1 MLWVKTPFLIS
12 SLNLPDTASGHSL
25 SLTTGHHREEISLYP
40 RASPHREVV
49 DCSEVSS
56 QSPLLQTEQA
66 KLHNTNEWILPERN
80 NHLPHMQCN
89 DQSAPYTTENA
100 SPKKVEL
107 TKPESGLSCP
117 EFCLFEKPAP
127 DVSKQFEA
135 FTFAVMPKRQ
145 EQKTENFTSVKDKTV
160 RGSTGFDAL
169 GKLWTTGQG
178 DETQTSHSDSAPS
191 LTTIKG
197 SPHSEIQATKAS
209 VSQGPPFASAAET
222 VEITAVKKTS
232 SPTTSPP
239 ASQSNG
245 HSDGDSGRDKT
256 GSSSRSKGT
265 TLQSTAREIPLQ
277 NGVTASL
284 DTATGNRS
292 VKQSSRSTGI
302 TRSQQDA
309 NSKASGFETT
319 RGKFYVIDCFPS
331 YIFRNWCAYVHTRL
345 IPTVVVDN
353 LETFSSG
360 RAKPCTWETGSCAQR
375 SQTTTHQAYRIKHKI
390 VTSLEW
396 KCCPGYSGQNCQP
409 KGRLKDKVDSIFL
422 KESLATTASMNGF
435 RATERPV
442 TERIKDIDELVFITG
457 NTFQK
462 MNEKISSQ
470 EMKLTFL
477 QKKVDS
483 IAATMTDVSKMLS
496 SLEGKINED
505 KGRDFQSF
513 LKGLKSRS
521 INDLI
526 KDIVG
531 EHFQVFQGEM
541 QESMAQ
547 IFKTMSSM
555 SGDLENTKE
564 LVKHLNETQNKFAQE
579 KDSGPTELD
588 ILELK
593 SHMVQMREEMALTC
607 DKPVKALQE
616 KQKSLEANL
625 EHQQSR
631 SVIYYQ
637 SLNRTLT
644 EMRDAHEQLL
654 VAEQSSRQNLPS
666 ADKVMEYNVTEYMI
680 TLHEKVKRQGMMVL
694 EIFDDLRVQDS
705 KISNLS
711 VTLEIQRDSVLGVC
725 DDMLSESRTD
735 FQAQLAAVQ
744 ESVVALNKS
753 LSDVFLPLGNKVDRM
768 NEQINDLC
776 YDMEIL
782 QPLIEQGV
790 PFSLTSEYE
799 QQIQAEEFKEKL
811 ENLTVVINGMS
822 SAMKELSKIQEG
834 LKNESQAYQELFES
848 RVNGCSMEIEDGLNK
863 TMIIVNSAIDSI
875 RDNYVLKDM
884 LHALR
889 NETEGCCGRAEELDS
904 ILAFIPQ
911 FQQLNE
917 SLQSLLYK
925 KRYEITS
932 QVVPSLSDLLHK
944 ESDKSIFH
952 NFSRV
957 FYILNDMSLKVEK
970 QQQGISRLEEKLF
983 DSVEGSKDHE
993 VRLLNAESKISKILA
1008 SNCISLKSKAAS
1020 TEKEQVV
1027 SLQLQAL
1034 SSRIKAL
1041 EAKSIRFSNVIP
1053 LVNKT
1058 AHEAWGLCQDANSS
1072 IQRVNT
1078 SIPVLI
1084 KLAQPDIPLLQRGLK
1099 ELIESVLEVKAGII
1113 LTNLTQH
1120 VDISM
1125 VNAMNNVTKLQKQ
1138 MKPTIKKPFPA
1149 KKVSGNATVSLASRS
1164 QRNTDN
1170 AIDPGN
1176 AFYSTKY
1183 QDFSKGSYR
1192 YAPMVAFFASHTYGM
1207 TTPGPIRF
1215 NNLDVNYGASF
1226 APATGKFHV
1235 PYLGVYVF
1243 EYTIESFSPRAS
1255 GYLVIDG
1262 IDKLTFQAEN
1272 INNNKYAD
1280 RVITG
1285 NALLELNYGQ
1295 EVWLRLA
1302 TGSIPAKYPPVTTFS
1317 GYLLYRT

>member
-1 MLWVKTPFLIS
+1 
-12 SLNLPDTASGHSL
+12 
-25 SLTTGHHREEISLYP
+25 
-40 RASPHREVV
+40 
-49 DCSEVSS
+49 
-56 QSPLLQTEQA
+56 
-66 KLHNTNEWILPERN
+66 
-80 NHLPHMQCN
+80 
-89 DQSAPYTTENA
+89 
-100 SPKKVEL
+100 
-107 TKPESGLSCP
+107 
-117 EFCLFEKPAP
+117 
-127 DVSKQFEA
+127 
-135 FTFAVMPKRQ
+135 
-145 EQKTENFTSVKDKTV
+145 
-160 RGSTGFDAL
+160 AL
-169 GKLWTTGQG
+169 
-178 DETQTSHSDSAPS
+178 
-191 LTTIKG
+191 
-197 SPHSEIQATKAS
+197 
-209 VSQGPPFASAAET
+209 
-222 VEITAVKKTS
+222 
-232 SPTTSPP
+232 
-239 ASQSNG
+239 
-245 HSDGDSGRDKT
+245 
-256 GSSSRSKGT
+256 
-265 TLQSTAREIPLQ
+265 
-277 NGVTASL
+277 
-284 DTATGNRS
+284 
-292 VKQSSRSTGI
+292 
-302 TRSQQDA
+302 
-309 NSKASGFETT
+309 
-319 RGKFYVIDCFPS
+319 
-331 YIFRNWCAYVHTRL
+331 
-345 IPTVVVDN
+345 
-353 LETFSSG
+353 
-360 RAKPCTWETGSCAQR
+360 
-375 SQTTTHQAYRIKHKI
+375 
-390 VTSLEW
+390 
-396 KCCPGYSGQNCQP
+396 
-409 KGRLKDKVDSIFL
+409 
-422 KESLATTASMNGF
+422 
-435 RATERPV
+435 
-442 TERIKDIDELVFITG
+442 
-457 NTFQK
+457 FQK

-483 IAATMTDVSKMLS
+483 IAAAMNDVSKMLS

-505 KGRDFQSF
+505 KGRDFQSI

-526 KDIVG
+526 KDMVG
-531 EHFQVFQGEM
+531 GHFQVFQGEM
-541 QESMAQ
+541 QETIAQ

-654 VAEQSSRQNLPS
+654 SAEQFSRQNLPS
-666 ADKVMEYNVTEYMI
+666 ADKLMEYNVTEYMT

-694 EIFDDLRVQDS
+694 EIYDDLRVQDS

-711 VTLEIQRDSVLGVC
+711 VALEIQRDSVLGVC
-725 DDMLSESRTD
+725 DDMMSESRTD

-744 ESVVALNKS
+744 ESVIVLNKS
-753 LSDVFLPLGNKVDRM
+753 LSDVFLPLGNKMERM

-799 QQIQAEEFKEKL
+799 QQLQAKEFKEKL
-811 ENLTVVINGMS
+811 ENLTVIINRMS
-822 SAMKELSKIQEG
+822 SAMKELSKTQEG
-834 LKNESQAYQELFES
+834 LKNESQAYQEVFES
-848 RVNGCSMEIEDGLNK
+848 RVNECSMEIEDGLNK
-863 TMIIVNSAIDSI
+863 TMIVVNNAIDSI
-875 RDNYVLKDM
+875 QDNYVLKDM

-889 NETEGCCGRAEELDS
+889 NETEVCCGRAEKLDS
-904 ILAFIPQ
+904 LLAFIPQ

-917 SLQSLLYK
+917 SLQPLLYN

-932 QVVPSLSDLLHK
+932 QVASSLSDLPYK
-944 ESDKSIFH
+944 ESDKSVLR

-957 FYILNDMSLKVEK
+957 FYVLNNTSLKVEK
-970 QQQGISRLEEKLF
+970 QQQDISRLEEKLL

-993 VRLLNAESKISKILA
+993 VRLLNVESKISKFLA
-1008 SNCISLKSKAAS
+1008 NNCASLKQTKAAT

-1058 AHEAWGLCQDANSS
+1058 AHEAWGLCQDANNS
-1072 IQRVNT
+1072 IQKVNT

-1084 KLAQPDIPLLQRGLK
+1084 KLAQPDMPLLQTGLK
-1099 ELIESVLEVKAGII
+1099 ELIESVLEVKAGAI

-1125 VNAMNNVTKLQKQ
+1125 INAMNNITKLQKQ
-1138 MKPTIKKPFPA
+1138 LKPVLKKPPPA
-1149 KKVSGNATVSLASRS
+1149 KKVGGNATMSLASRS

-1170 AIDPGN
+1170 AIDPGQFSACASSPCQN
-1176 AFYSTKY
+1176 GGTCVNDRLGFVCACRHPFGGVNCSVKLVN
-1183 QDFSKGSYR
+1183 DNSLNFSKGSYR

-1255 GYLVIDG
+1255 GYLVVDG

-1272 INNNKYAD
+1272 ISNNKYTD

-1302 TGSIPAKYPPVTTFS
+1302 TGSIAAKYPPVTTFS

>member
-1 MLWVKTPFLIS
+1 MKEIIFL
-12 SLNLPDTASGHSL
+12 
-25 SLTTGHHREEISLYP
+25 
-40 RASPHREVV
+40 
-49 DCSEVSS
+49 
-56 QSPLLQTEQA
+56 LLL
-66 KLHNTNEWILPERN
+66 LHV
-80 NHLPHMQCN
+80 Q
-89 DQSAPYTTENA
+89 
-100 SPKKVEL
+100 
-107 TKPESGLSCP
+107 
-117 EFCLFEKPAP
+117 
-127 DVSKQFEA
+127 
-135 FTFAVMPKRQ
+135 
-145 EQKTENFTSVKDKTV
+145 
-160 RGSTGFDAL
+160 RGSTGFNIP

-178 DETQTSHSDSAPS
+178 DETQTSYSDSTPS
-191 LTTIKG
+191 STTIRG
-197 SPHSEIQATKAS
+197 SPHSEIQAAKENA
-209 VSQGPPFASAAET
+209 SQGPPFASSGET
-222 VEITAVKKTS
+222 LGMTAVKKTS
-232 SPTTSPP
+232 SPTISTP

-245 HSDGDSGRDKT
+245 HSDGDYGRDKME
-256 GSSSRSKGT
+256 SSSRSKGT
-265 TLQSTAREIPLQ
+265 TLQSTAKEIPLLQ
-277 NGVTASL
+277 GVTTSL

-292 VKQSSRSTGI
+292 VKHSSRSTDI

-309 NSKASGFETT
+309 NSKASSFETT
-319 RGKFYVIDCFPS
+319 RGK
-331 YIFRNWCAYVHTRL
+331 NWCAYVHTRL
-345 IPTVVVDN
+345 VPTVVVDN

-360 RAKPCTWETGSCAQR
+360 RAKPCAWQIGSCAQR

-409 KGRLKDKVDSIFL
+409 KAQEEQSVIHSNQA
-422 KESLATTASMNGF
+422 ESSRTVSEGTPGALQDPSGPA
-435 RATERPV
+435 
-442 TERIKDIDELVFITG
+442 L
-457 NTFQK
+457 FQK

-483 IAATMTDVSKMLS
+483 IAAAMNDVSKMLS

-526 KDIVG
+526 KNIVG
-531 EHFQVFQGEM
+531 EHFQVFQGEV

-547 IFKTMSSM
+547 IFKTMSSL

-564 LVKHLNETQNKFAQE
+564 LVKHLNETQNKFARE
-579 KDSGPTELD
+579 KGSGPTKLD

-616 KQKSLEANL
+616 KQKSLEVDL

-631 SVIYYQ
+631 SVIYYE

-654 VAEQSSRQNLPS
+654 SAEQSSRQSVPS
-666 ADKVMEYNVTEYMI
+666 ADKVMEYNVTEYMF
-680 TLHEKVKRQGMMVL
+680 TLHEKVKRHSMMVL
-694 EIFDDLRVQDS
+694 EIYDDLRVQDS

-711 VTLEIQRDSVLGVC
+711 VALEIQRDSVLGVC

-744 ESVVALNKS
+744 ESVLALNKS
-753 LSDVFLPLGNKVDRM
+753 LSDAFLPLGSKMDKM

-799 QQIQAEEFKEKL
+799 QQIQAKEFKEKL
-811 ENLTVVINGMS
+811 ENITLVINRMS
-822 SAMKELSKIQEG
+822 SAMKELSITQEG

-848 RVNGCSMEIEDGLNK
+848 HVSECSMEIEDGLNK
-863 TMIIVNSAIDSI
+863 TMIVINSAIDSI
-875 RDNYVLKDM
+875 QDNYVLKEM

-889 NETEGCCGRAEELDS
+889 NETEACCGRAEELDS
-904 ILAFIPQ
+904 LLAFILQ

-917 SLQSLLYK
+917 SLQSLLYNK
-925 KRYEITS
+925 KYEITS
-932 QVVPSLSDLLHK
+932 QVAPSLSDLPYK
-944 ESDKSIFH
+944 ESDKSILH

-957 FYILNDMSLKVEK
+957 FYILNDTSSKVEK
-970 QQQGISRLEEKLF
+970 QQQDISRLEEKLF

-993 VRLLNAESKISKILA
+993 VRLLNVESKISKFLA
-1008 SNCISLKSKAAS
+1008 NNCVSLKKTKAAS

-1041 EAKSIRFSNVIP
+1041 EAKSIRFSNIIP

-1058 AHEAWGLCQDANSS
+1058 AREAWGLCQDANSS
-1072 IQRVNT
+1072 IQKVNA

-1099 ELIESVLEVKAGII
+1099 ELIESVLEVKAGAI

-1125 VNAMNNVTKLQKQ
+1125 VNAMNNITTLQKQ
-1138 MKPTIKKPFPA
+1138 LKPIIKKPSPA
-1149 KKVSGNATVSLASRS
+1149 KKVAVNGTMSLAGRS

-1170 AIDPGN
+1170 AIDPGQFSACASSPCQN
-1176 AFYSTKY
+1176 GGTCVNDRQSFICACRHPFGGVNCSVKLVN
-1183 QDFSKGSYR
+1183 DNSLNFSKGSYR

-1272 INNNKYAD
+1272 ISSNKYTD

>member
-1 MLWVKTPFLIS
+1 MKEIIFL
-12 SLNLPDTASGHSL
+12 
-25 SLTTGHHREEISLYP
+25 
-40 RASPHREVV
+40 
-49 DCSEVSS
+49 
-56 QSPLLQTEQA
+56 LLL
-66 KLHNTNEWILPERN
+66 LHL
-80 NHLPHMQCN
+80 H
-89 DQSAPYTTENA
+89 
-100 SPKKVEL
+100 
-107 TKPESGLSCP
+107 
-117 EFCLFEKPAP
+117 
-127 DVSKQFEA
+127 
-135 FTFAVMPKRQ
+135 
-145 EQKTENFTSVKDKTV
+145 
-160 RGSTGFDAL
+160 RGSTGFNPL

-178 DETQTSHSDSAPS
+178 DETQTSHSDSTPS
-191 LTTIKG
+191 LTTIRG
-197 SPHSEIQATKAS
+197 SLLSEIQAAKAS
-209 VSQGPPFASAAET
+209 ASQGPPLASSGETLGMTAE
-222 VEITAVKKTS
+222 KKTS
-232 SPTTSPP
+232 SPAISTP
-239 ASQSNG
+239 ASQPNG
-245 HSDGDSGRDKT
+245 HSDSDRDKMG
-256 GSSSRSKGT
+256 GSSSSRGT
-265 TLQSTAREIPLQ
+265 TLQSTTREIPLLP
-277 NGVTASL
+277 GVTTSL

-292 VKQSSRSTGI
+292 VKQSSRS

-319 RGKFYVIDCFPS
+319 RGK
-331 YIFRNWCAYVHTRL
+331 NWCAYVHTRL

-360 RAKPCTWETGSCAQR
+360 RAKPCTWQIGSCAQM

-409 KGRLKDKVDSIFL
+409 KAQEQQSVLHSNQA
-422 KESLATTASMNGF
+422 ESSRTVG
-435 RATERPV
+435 ERTPGALQ
-442 TERIKDIDELVFITG
+442 DPSGPAL
-457 NTFQK
+457 FQK

-470 EMKLTFL
+470 EMKLAFL

-483 IAATMTDVSKMLS
+483 IAAAMNDVSKMLS

-513 LKGLKSRS
+513 LKGIKSRN

-541 QESMAQ
+541 QESMTQ

-564 LVKHLNETQNKFAQE
+564 LVKHLNETQNKLAQE

-607 DKPVKALQE
+607 DKPVKELQE
-616 KQKSLEANL
+616 KQKSLEVNL

-654 VAEQSSRQNLPS
+654 SAEQSSRQNLPS

-694 EIFDDLRVQDS
+694 EIYDDLRVQDS

-711 VTLEIQRDSVLGVC
+711 VALEIQRDSVLGIC
-725 DDMLSESRTD
+725 DDMLSGSRTD

-744 ESVVALNKS
+744 EGVIVLNKS
-753 LSDVFLPLGNKVDRM
+753 LSDVFLPLGNKMDRM

-799 QQIQAEEFKEKL
+799 QQIQAKEFKEKL
-811 ENLTVVINGMS
+811 ENLTVVINRMS
-822 SAMKELSKIQEG
+822 SAMKELSKMQEG
-834 LKNESQAYQELFES
+834 LKNESLAYQELFES
-848 RVNGCSMEIEDGLNK
+848 RVNECSMEIEDGLNK
-863 TMIIVNSAIDSI
+863 TMIVVNNAIDSI
-875 RDNYVLKDM
+875 QDNYVLKDM

-889 NETEGCCGRAEELDS
+889 NETKVCCGRAEELDS
-904 ILAFIPQ
+904 LLAFIPQ

-917 SLQSLLYK
+917 SLQSLLHNK
-925 KRYEITS
+925 SYEISS
-932 QVVPSLSDLLHK
+932 QVASSLSDLPYK
-944 ESDKSIFH
+944 ESDKSILH
-952 NFSRV
+952 HFSRV
-957 FYILNDMSLKVEK
+957 FYVLNDTSLKVEK
-970 QQQGISRLEEKLF
+970 QQQDISHLEEKLL

-993 VRLLNAESKISKILA
+993 VRLLNVESKISKFLA
-1008 SNCISLKSKAAS
+1008 NNCVSLKQTKAAS

-1053 LVNKT
+1053 LVNRT
-1058 AHEAWGLCQDANSS
+1058 AHEAWGLCQDANNS
-1072 IQRVNT
+1072 IQKVNT

-1084 KLAQPDIPLLQRGLK
+1084 KLAQPDIPLLQTGLK
-1099 ELIESVLEVKAGII
+1099 ELIESVLEVKAGTI
-1113 LTNLTQH
+1113 LTNLTQR
-1120 VDISM
+1120 VDILM
-1125 VNAMNNVTKLQKQ
+1125 VNAMNNITKLQKQ
-1138 MKPTIKKPFPA
+1138 LKPVVKKPPPA
-1149 KKVSGNATVSLASRS
+1149 KKVAGNATMSLASRS

-1170 AIDPGN
+1170 AIDPGQFSACASSPCQN
-1176 AFYSTKY
+1176 GGTCVNDRLGFVCACRHPFGGVNCSVKLVNDNSLSV
-1183 QDFSKGSYR
+1183 DFSKGSYR

-1272 INNNKYAD
+1272 INNNKYTD

-1302 TGSIPAKYPPVTTFS
+1302 TGSIAAKYPPVTTFS

>member
-1 MLWVKTPFLIS
+1 MKEIIFLLLLLHLQSGSVGFNTP
-12 SLNLPDTASGHSL
+12 
-25 SLTTGHHREEISLYP
+25 
-40 RASPHREVV
+40 
-49 DCSEVSS
+49 
-56 QSPLLQTEQA
+56 
-66 KLHNTNEWILPERN
+66 
-80 NHLPHMQCN
+80 
-89 DQSAPYTTENA
+89 
-100 SPKKVEL
+100 
-107 TKPESGLSCP
+107 
-117 EFCLFEKPAP
+117 
-127 DVSKQFEA
+127 
-135 FTFAVMPKRQ
+135 
-145 EQKTENFTSVKDKTV
+145 
-160 RGSTGFDAL
+160 
-169 GKLWTTGQG
+169 GKLWTTGQDG
-178 DETQTSHSDSAPS
+178 ETQTSHSDLTPS
-191 LTTIKG
+191 STTITG
-197 SPHSEIQATKAS
+197 SRHSEIQADK
-209 VSQGPPFASAAET
+209 VSALQGPPFASSGKNLGMK
-222 VEITAVKKTS
+222 AVKKIS
-232 SPTTSPP
+232 SLTTPTP
-239 ASQSNG
+239 AMQS
-245 HSDGDSGRDKT
+245 SDGDSDRDKM
-256 GSSSRSKGT
+256 GSSSSSKGT
-265 TLQSTAREIPLQ
+265 TLQSNAREVPLQ
-277 NGVTASL
+277 QGITTSRATAP
-284 DTATGNRS
+284 GNRS
-292 VKQSSRSTGI
+292 TKQSSHSTGI
-302 TRSQQDA
+302 TSTQQDA

-319 RGKFYVIDCFPS
+319 RG
-331 YIFRNWCAYVHTRL
+331 RNWCAYVHTRL
-345 IPTVVVDN
+345 LPTVVVDN

-360 RAKPCTWETGSCAQR
+360 RAKPCTWHIGSCAQR

-396 KCCPGYSGQNCQP
+396 KCCPGQNCQP
-409 KGRLKDKVDSIFL
+409 KAQEQQSVIHSNQA
-422 KESLATTASMNGF
+422 ESSRTVI
-435 RATERPV
+435 ERTPGAPQDPSGPAL
-442 TERIKDIDELVFITG
+442 T
-457 NTFQK
+457 QK

-483 IAATMTDVSKMLS
+483 IAAAMNDASKMLS

-521 INDLI
+521 INELV
-526 KDIVG
+526 KDIVR
-531 EHFQVFQGEM
+531 EHFKVFQGEM

-547 IFKTMSSM
+547 IFKTVSSL
-555 SGDLENTKE
+555 SGELENIKE
-564 LVKHLNETQNKFAQE
+564 LVKHLNESQQKFAQE
-579 KDSGPTELD
+579 NDSGPTRLD

-593 SHMVQMREEMALTC
+593 SHMVQMKEEMALSC
-607 DKPVKALQE
+607 DKPMKALQE
-616 KQKSLEANL
+616 KQKSLEINL

-631 SVIYYQ
+631 SAIYYE

-644 EMRDAHEQLL
+644 EIRDAHEQLL
-654 VAEQSSRQNLPS
+654 SAEQSSRQSIPS
-666 ADKVMEYNVTEYMI
+666 ADKVMEYNLTEYMF
-680 TLHEKVKRQGMMVL
+680 TLHEKVKKQGMMVL
-694 EIFDDLRVQDS
+694 EIYDDLRVQDS

-711 VTLEIQRDSVLGVC
+711 VALEIQRDSVLGVC
-725 DDMLSESRTD
+725 DDMLSESRTN
-735 FQAQLAAVQ
+735 FQTQLAATQ
-744 ESVVALNKS
+744 ENMLVLNKS
-753 LSDVFLPLGNKVDRM
+753 LSDLFLPLDNKMDKM

-790 PFSLTSEYE
+790 PFSLTAEYE
-799 QQIQAEEFKEKL
+799 QQIQVKDINEKL
-811 ENLTVVINGMS
+811 ENLTTVIDIMS
-822 SAMKELSKIQEG
+822 SAMKELSKTQEG

-848 RVNGCSMEIEDGLNK
+848 RVNECSMEIEDGLNK
-863 TMIIVNSAIDSI
+863 TMIVINTAVDSI
-875 RDNYVLKDM
+875 QDNYVLKDT

-889 NETEGCCGRAEELDS
+889 NETEICCGRAEKLDS

-917 SLQSLLYK
+917 SLQTLLNNK
-925 KRYEITS
+925 KYEFTS
-932 QVVPSLSDLLHK
+932 QVAPSLSDLLYK
-944 ESDKSIFH
+944 ESDKSILH
-952 NFSRV
+952 NFSRLL
-957 FYILNDMSLKVEK
+957 YILNDTASKVEN
-970 QQQGISRLEEKLF
+970 QQQDISRLEEKLL
-983 DSVEGSKDHE
+983 DSVEQSKDHE
-993 VRLLNAESKISKILA
+993 VRLLNVESKISKFLA
-1008 SNCISLKSKAAS
+1008 NNCVSLKRTSAAT

-1027 SLQLQAL
+1027 SLQLQTL
-1034 SSRIKAL
+1034 SSRIRAL

-1058 AHEAWGLCQDANSS
+1058 AHEAWGLCQVANNS
-1072 IQRVNT
+1072 IQRVNA

-1084 KLAQPDIPLLQRGLK
+1084 KSAQPDIPLLQRGLK
-1099 ELIESVLEVKAGII
+1099 ELIESVLEVKAGTI

-1120 VDISM
+1120 VDISVANA
-1125 VNAMNNVTKLQKQ
+1125 VNNITKFQKQ
-1138 MKPTIKKPFPA
+1138 MKPVIKKPAPA
-1149 KKVSGNATVSLASRS
+1149 KKIAANITMSLASRS

-1170 AIDPGN
+1170 TIDPGQ
-1176 AFYSTKY
+1176 YSACVSSPCQNGGTCINDRQSFICACRHPFGGVNCSVKLGNDNSLSV
-1183 QDFSKGSYR
+1183 DFSKGSYR

-1272 INNNKYAD
+1272 INSNKYTD

>member
-1 MLWVKTPFLIS
+1 MKEIIFLLLLLHLQSGSVGFNTP
-12 SLNLPDTASGHSL
+12 
-25 SLTTGHHREEISLYP
+25 
-40 RASPHREVV
+40 
-49 DCSEVSS
+49 
-56 QSPLLQTEQA
+56 
-66 KLHNTNEWILPERN
+66 
-80 NHLPHMQCN
+80 
-89 DQSAPYTTENA
+89 
-100 SPKKVEL
+100 
-107 TKPESGLSCP
+107 
-117 EFCLFEKPAP
+117 
-127 DVSKQFEA
+127 
-135 FTFAVMPKRQ
+135 
-145 EQKTENFTSVKDKTV
+145 
-160 RGSTGFDAL
+160 

-178 DETQTSHSDSAPS
+178 DETQISHSDLTPS
-191 LTTIKG
+191 STAIAG
-197 SPHSEIQATKAS
+197 SPHSEIQADK
-209 VSQGPPFASAAET
+209 VRDLQGPPFASSGKTLGMKAE
-222 VEITAVKKTS
+222 KKIS
-232 SPTTSPP
+232 NLTTSTP
-239 ASQSNG
+239 AMQS
-245 HSDGDSGRDKT
+245 SDGDSDSDKM
-256 GSSSRSKGT
+256 GSSSSSKGT
-265 TLQSTAREIPLQ
+265 TLQSNAREVSLQ
-277 NGVTASL
+277 QGVTTSWA
-284 DTATGNRS
+284 TAPGNRPI
-292 VKQSSRSTGI
+292 KQSSHSTGI
-302 TRSQQDA
+302 TSTQQDA
-309 NSKASGFETT
+309 NSKASSFETT
-319 RGKFYVIDCFPS
+319 RG
-331 YIFRNWCAYVHTRL
+331 RNWCAYVHTRL
-345 IPTVVVDN
+345 LPTVVVDN

-360 RAKPCTWETGSCAQR
+360 RAKPCTWHIGSCAQR

-409 KGRLKDKVDSIFL
+409 KAQEQQSVIHSNQA
-422 KESLATTASMNGF
+422 ESSRT
-435 RATERPV
+435 V
-442 TERIKDIDELVFITG
+442 TERTPGAPQDPSGPALT
-457 NTFQK
+457 QK

-483 IAATMTDVSKMLS
+483 IAAAMNDVSKTLS

-521 INDLI
+521 VNELV
-526 KDIVG
+526 KDIVR
-531 EHFQVFQGEM
+531 EHFKVFQGEM

-547 IFKTMSSM
+547 IFKTVSSL
-555 SGDLENTKE
+555 SGELENTKE
-564 LVKHLNETQNKFAQE
+564 LVKHLNETQQKFAQE
-579 KDSGPTELD
+579 NDSGPTRLD

-593 SHMVQMREEMALTC
+593 SHMVQMKEEMALAC
-607 DKPVKALQE
+607 DKPLKALQE
-616 KQKSLEANL
+616 KQKSLEINL

-631 SVIYYQ
+631 SAIYYE

-644 EMRDAHEQLL
+644 EIRDAHEQLL
-654 VAEQSSRQNLPS
+654 SAEQSSRQSIPS
-666 ADKVMEYNVTEYMI
+666 ADKVMEYNLTEYMFA
-680 TLHEKVKRQGMMVL
+680 LHEKVKKQGMMVL
-694 EIFDDLRVQDS
+694 EIYDDLRVQDS

-711 VTLEIQRDSVLGVC
+711 VALEIQRDSVLGVC
-725 DDMLSESRTD
+725 DDMLSESRTN
-735 FQAQLAAVQ
+735 FQTQLAATQ
-744 ESVVALNKS
+744 ENMLVLNKS
-753 LSDVFLPLGNKVDRM
+753 LSDLFLPLDNKMDKM

-790 PFSLTSEYE
+790 PFSLTAEYE
-799 QQIQAEEFKEKL
+799 QQIQVKDINEKL
-811 ENLTVVINGMS
+811 ENLTTVIDIMT
-822 SAMKELSKIQEG
+822 SAMKELSKTQEV
-834 LKNESQAYQELFES
+834 LKNESQAYQELLES
-848 RVNGCSMEIEDGLNK
+848 RVNECSMEIEDGLNK
-863 TMIIVNSAIDSI
+863 TMTVINSAFDSI
-875 RDNYVLKDM
+875 QDNYVLKDM

-889 NETEGCCGRAEELDS
+889 NETEICCGRVEKLDS
-904 ILAFIPQ
+904 ILAFIPE

-917 SLQSLLYK
+917 SLQTLLNNK
-925 KRYEITS
+925 KYEFTS
-932 QVVPSLSDLLHK
+932 QVAPSLSDLPYK
-944 ESDKSIFH
+944 ESDKSILH
-952 NFSRV
+952 NFSRLL
-957 FYILNDMSLKVEK
+957 YILNDTASKVEN
-970 QQQGISRLEEKLF
+970 QQQDISRLEEKLL
-983 DSVEGSKDHE
+983 DSVEESKDHE
-993 VRLLNAESKISKILA
+993 VRLLNVESKISKFLA
-1008 SNCISLKSKAAS
+1008 NNCVSLKRTNAAS

-1027 SLQLQAL
+1027 SLQLQTL

-1058 AHEAWGLCQDANSS
+1058 AHEAWGLCQVTNNS
-1072 IQRVNT
+1072 IQRVNA

-1084 KLAQPDIPLLQRGLK
+1084 KSAQPDIPLLQRGLK
-1099 ELIESVLEVKAGII
+1099 ELIESVLEVKAGTI

-1120 VDISM
+1120 VDVSVANA
-1125 VNAMNNVTKLQKQ
+1125 VNNITKFQKQ
-1138 MKPTIKKPFPA
+1138 MKPVIKKPAPA
-1149 KKVSGNATVSLASRS
+1149 KKIAANITTSLASRS

-1170 AIDPGN
+1170 TIDPGQ
-1176 AFYSTKY
+1176 YSACVSSPCQNGGTCINDRETFVCACRHPFGGVNCSVKLGNDNSLSV
-1183 QDFSKGSYR
+1183 DFSKGSYR

-1272 INNNKYAD
+1272 INSNKYTD

>member
-1 MLWVKTPFLIS
+1 MKEIIFL
-12 SLNLPDTASGHSL
+12 
-25 SLTTGHHREEISLYP
+25 
-40 RASPHREVV
+40 
-49 DCSEVSS
+49 
-56 QSPLLQTEQA
+56 LLL
-66 KLHNTNEWILPERN
+66 LHLQNGSIGFNT
-80 NHLPHMQCN
+80 
-89 DQSAPYTTENA
+89 
-100 SPKKVEL
+100 
-107 TKPESGLSCP
+107 
-117 EFCLFEKPAP
+117 
-127 DVSKQFEA
+127 
-135 FTFAVMPKRQ
+135 
-145 EQKTENFTSVKDKTV
+145 
-160 RGSTGFDAL
+160 L

-178 DETQTSHSDSAPS
+178 DETQTSHSYATPSSTTSWGSA
-191 LTTIKG
+191 
-197 SPHSEIQATKAS
+197 HSEIEAAKVIAT
-209 VSQGPPFASAAET
+209 QGPPASSEET
-222 VEITAVKKTS
+222 LEMKAGKKTS
-232 SPTTSPP
+232 NPTTSTP

-245 HSDGDSGRDKT
+245 HNDGDSDRDKM
-256 GSSSRSKGT
+256 GSSSHSKGT
-265 TLQSTAREIPLQ
+265 ILQSNAREIPLQ
-277 NGVTASL
+277 QGLTTNQ
-284 DTATGNRS
+284 DTATGNRY
-292 VKQSSRSTGI
+292 VKQPSHSTGI
-302 TRSQQDA
+302 TRTQQDA
-309 NSKASGFETT
+309 NSKAPGFETT
-319 RGKFYVIDCFPS
+319 RGK
-331 YIFRNWCAYVHTRL
+331 NWCAYVHTRL
-345 IPTVVVDN
+345 VPTVVVDN

-360 RAKPCTWETGSCAQR
+360 RAKPCTWQIGTCAQR
-375 SQTTTHQAYRIKHKI
+375 TQTTTHQAYRIKHKI

-396 KCCPGYSGQNCQP
+396 KCCSGYSGQNCQP
-409 KGRLKDKVDSIFL
+409 KAQGQQSVVHSSQA
-422 KESLATTASMNGF
+422 ESSRTVSERTAGAPQDPNGP
-435 RATERPV
+435 A
-442 TERIKDIDELVFITG
+442 L
-457 NTFQK
+457 FQK
-462 MNEKISSQ
+462 MNENISSQ

-483 IAATMTDVSKMLS
+483 IAAAMNDVSKMLS

-505 KGRDFQSF
+505 KGKDFQSF
-513 LKGLKSRS
+513 LKGLKSKS

-526 KDIVG
+526 KDVVG
-531 EHFQVFQGEM
+531 EHFKVFEGEM

-547 IFKTMSSM
+547 IFKTMSSL
-555 SGDLENTKE
+555 SGDLENTKD
-564 LVKHLNETQNKFAQE
+564 LVKHLNESQKKFAEE

-593 SHMVQMREEMALTC
+593 SHMVQIKEEMALTC
-607 DKPVKALQE
+607 DKPMKALQE
-616 KQKSLEANL
+616 KQKSLEMNL

-631 SVIYYQ
+631 SVIYYE

-654 VAEQSSRQNLPS
+654 SAEQSSRQSIPS
-666 ADKVMEYNVTEYMI
+666 ADKVMEYNVTEYMF
-680 TLHEKVKRQGMMVL
+680 TLYEKVKRQGMMVL
-694 EIFDDLRVQDS
+694 EIYDDLRVQDS

-711 VTLEIQRDSVLGVC
+711 VALEIQRDSVLGVC

-735 FQAQLAAVQ
+735 FQTQLAAVQ
-744 ESVVALNKS
+744 GSVLVLNKS
-753 LSDVFLPLGNKVDRM
+753 LSDMLRPLDNKMDKM

-799 QQIQAEEFKEKL
+799 QQIQAKEFNEKL
-811 ENLTVVINGMS
+811 ENFTLVINRMS
-822 SAMKELSKIQEG
+822 YAMKELSKTQEG

-848 RVNGCSMEIEDGLNK
+848 RVNECSMEIEDGLNK
-863 TMIIVNSAIDSI
+863 TMIVLNSAIDSI

-889 NETEGCCGRAEELDS
+889 NETEACCGRAEELDS
-904 ILAFIPQ
+904 LLAFIPQ
-911 FQQLNE
+911 FQQLNK
-917 SLQSLLYK
+917 SLQSLLYNK
-925 KRYEITS
+925 KYDFTS
-932 QVVPSLSDLLHK
+932 QVAPSLSDLTYK
-944 ESDKSIFH
+944 ESDKSILH
-952 NFSRV
+952 NFSKV
-957 FYILNDMSLKVEK
+957 FYILNDTLSKVEK
-970 QQQGISRLEEKLF
+970 QKQDISRLEEKLL
-983 DSVEGSKDHE
+983 DSVEDSKDHE
-993 VRLLNAESKISKILA
+993 VRLLNVESKISKFLA
-1008 SNCISLKSKAAS
+1008 NNCVSLKKPKAAS

-1034 SSRIKAL
+1034 NSRIKAL

-1058 AHEAWGLCQDANSS
+1058 AYEAWGLCQDTNNS
-1072 IQRVNT
+1072 IQKVNA

-1084 KLAQPDIPLLQRGLK
+1084 KLAQPDIPLLHRGLK
-1099 ELIESVLEVKAGII
+1099 ELVEAVLEVKAGTI
-1113 LTNLTQH
+1113 LSNLTQH
-1120 VDISM
+1120 VNISIA
-1125 VNAMNNVTKLQKQ
+1125 NAMNNITKLQKQ
-1138 MKPTIKKPFPA
+1138 LKPVVKKPAPA
-1149 KKVSGNATVSLASRS
+1149 KKVAANVTMSLASRS

-1170 AIDPGN
+1170 AIDPGQFSACASSPCQYGGTCVN
-1176 AFYSTKY
+1176 DGQGFVCACRHPFGGVNCSVKLVN
-1183 QDFSKGSYR
+1183 DNSLNFSKGSYR

-1262 IDKLTFQAEN
+1262 VDKLTFQAEN
-1272 INNNKYAD
+1272 INSNTYTD

>member
-1 MLWVKTPFLIS
+1 MKEIIFL
-12 SLNLPDTASGHSL
+12 
-25 SLTTGHHREEISLYP
+25 
-40 RASPHREVV
+40 
-49 DCSEVSS
+49 
-56 QSPLLQTEQA
+56 LLL
-66 KLHNTNEWILPERN
+66 LHL
-80 NHLPHMQCN
+80 
-89 DQSAPYTTENA
+89 
-100 SPKKVEL
+100 
-107 TKPESGLSCP
+107 
-117 EFCLFEKPAP
+117 
-127 DVSKQFEA
+127 
-135 FTFAVMPKRQ
+135 
-145 EQKTENFTSVKDKTV
+145 QK
-160 RGSTGFDAL
+160 GSTGFNTL

-178 DETQTSHSDSAPS
+178 DETQTSPSDSTPS
-191 LTTIKG
+191 STTIRG
-197 SPHSEIQATKAS
+197 SPHSEIQAAKAS
-209 VSQGPPFASAAET
+209 ASQGPPFASSGET
-222 VEITAVKKTS
+222 LGMTAVKKTS
-232 SPTTSPP
+232 SPTISTP
-239 ASQSNG
+239 ANPSNG
-245 HSDGDSGRDKT
+245 HSDGDSGRDKM
-256 GSSSRSKGT
+256 GSLSRSKGT
-265 TLQSTAREIPLQ
+265 TLQSTAREIPLLQ
-277 NGVTASL
+277 GVATSL
-284 DTATGNRS
+284 DTAAGNRS

-309 NSKASGFETT
+309 SSKASGFETT
-319 RGKFYVIDCFPS
+319 RGK
-331 YIFRNWCAYVHTRL
+331 NWCAYVHTRL
-345 IPTVVVDN
+345 VPTVVVDN

-360 RAKPCTWETGSCAQR
+360 RAKPCTWQIGSCAQR
-375 SQTTTHQAYRIKHKI
+375 SQTATHQAYRIKHEI

-396 KCCPGYSGQNCQP
+396 KCCPGYRGQNCQP
-409 KGRLKDKVDSIFL
+409 KAQEQQSVIHSNQA
-422 KESLATTASMNGF
+422 ESSRTVSEGTPGALQDPSGPA
-435 RATERPV
+435 
-442 TERIKDIDELVFITG
+442 L
-457 NTFQK
+457 FQK

-483 IAATMTDVSKMLS
+483 IGAAMNDVSKMLS

-521 INDLI
+521 GNDLI
-526 KDIVG
+526 KNIVE
-531 EHFQVFQGEM
+531 EHFQVFQDEM

-547 IFKTMSSM
+547 IFKTMSSL

-579 KDSGPTELD
+579 EDSGPTKLD

-593 SHMVQMREEMALTC
+593 SHMVQMREEMALAC
-607 DKPVKALQE
+607 DKPLKALQE
-616 KQKSLEANL
+616 KQKSLEVNL

-631 SVIYYQ
+631 SVIYYE

-654 VAEQSSRQNLPS
+654 SAEQSSRQSIPS
-666 ADKVMEYNVTEYMI
+666 ADKVMEYNVTEYVL

-694 EIFDDLRVQDS
+694 EIYDDLRVQDS
-705 KISNLS
+705 KINNLS
-711 VTLEIQRDSVLGVC
+711 VALEIQRDSVLGVC

-735 FQAQLAAVQ
+735 FQTQLAAVQ
-744 ESVVALNKS
+744 ERVLVLNKS
-753 LSDVFLPLGNKVDRM
+753 LSDAFLPLGNQMDKM

-799 QQIQAEEFKEKL
+799 QQIQAQEFREKL
-811 ENLTVVINGMS
+811 DNLTVVINRMS
-822 SAMKELSKIQEG
+822 SAMKELSKTQEG

-848 RVNGCSMEIEDGLNK
+848 RVNECSTEIEDGLNK
-863 TMIIVNSAIDSI
+863 TMIVINTAIDSI
-875 RDNYVLKDM
+875 QDNYVLKDM

-889 NETEGCCGRAEELDS
+889 NETEVCCGRAEELDS
-904 ILAFIPQ
+904 LLAFIPQ

-917 SLQSLLYK
+917 SLQSLLFNRKYK
-925 KRYEITS
+925 IAS
-932 QVVPSLSDLLHK
+932 QVAPSLSDLPYK
-944 ESDKSIFH
+944 DSDESILH

-957 FYILNDMSLKVEK
+957 FYTLNDTSSKVEK
-970 QQQGISRLEEKLF
+970 QRQDISRLEEKLF

-993 VRLLNAESKISKILA
+993 VRLLSVESKISKFLA
-1008 SNCISLKSKAAS
+1008 NNCVSLKKTKAAS

-1058 AHEAWGLCQDANSS
+1058 AHEAWGLCQDANNS
-1072 IQRVNT
+1072 IQKVNT
-1078 SIPVLI
+1078 SIPVLV

-1099 ELIESVLEVKAGII
+1099 ELIESVLEVKAGTI

-1125 VNAMNNVTKLQKQ
+1125 VNAMNNITKLQKQ
-1138 MKPTIKKPFPA
+1138 LKPVIKKPSPA
-1149 KKVSGNATVSLASRS
+1149 KKMAANATMSLASRS
-1164 QRNTDN
+1164 QRNTDS
-1170 AIDPGN
+1170 AIDPGQFSACASSPCQN
-1176 AFYSTKY
+1176 GGTCVHDRQSFVCACRHPFGGVNCSVKLVN
-1183 QDFSKGSYR
+1183 DNSLSVFSKGSYR

-1272 INNNKYAD
+1272 INSNKYTD

>member
-1 MLWVKTPFLIS
+1 MKEIIFL
-12 SLNLPDTASGHSL
+12 LLLLHLQSGSNGFN
-25 SLTTGHHREEISLYP
+25 TT
-40 RASPHREVV
+40 
-49 DCSEVSS
+49 
-56 QSPLLQTEQA
+56 
-66 KLHNTNEWILPERN
+66 
-80 NHLPHMQCN
+80 
-89 DQSAPYTTENA
+89 
-100 SPKKVEL
+100 
-107 TKPESGLSCP
+107 
-117 EFCLFEKPAP
+117 
-127 DVSKQFEA
+127 
-135 FTFAVMPKRQ
+135 
-145 EQKTENFTSVKDKTV
+145 
-160 RGSTGFDAL
+160 

-178 DETQTSHSDSAPS
+178 AETQTSHSD
-191 LTTIKG
+191 LTSSSTTT
-197 SPHSEIQATKAS
+197 EIQAVKVSAS
-209 VSQGPPFASAAET
+209 QEPPFASSGKE
-222 VEITAVKKTS
+222 VGMKAVKKITS
-232 SPTTSPP
+232 LTTSTP
-239 ASQSNG
+239 ASQSNR
-245 HSDGDSGRDKT
+245 HSDSDTDRDKV
-256 GSSSRSKGT
+256 GSSSASKGT
-265 TLQSTAREIPLQ
+265 TLQSDAREVPLQ
-277 NGVTASL
+277 QVVTTSQ
-284 DTATGNRS
+284 DTAPGNRS
-292 VKQSSRSTGI
+292 VRQSSHTSGI
-302 TRSQQDA
+302 TSIQQDSS
-309 NSKASGFETT
+309 SKASGFETT
-319 RGKFYVIDCFPS
+319 RGK
-331 YIFRNWCAYVHTRL
+331 NWCAYVHTRL
-345 IPTVVVDN
+345 LPTVVVDN

-360 RAKPCTWETGSCAQR
+360 RAKPCTWHIGSCAQR

-409 KGRLKDKVDSIFL
+409 KAQEKQSVIHSNQA
-422 KESLATTASMNGF
+422 ESSRTVI
-435 RATERPV
+435 ERTLGAPQDLSGPAL
-442 TERIKDIDELVFITG
+442 T
-457 NTFQK
+457 QK
-462 MNEKISSQ
+462 MSEKISSQ

-483 IAATMTDVSKMLS
+483 IATAMTDVSKLLS

-521 INDLI
+521 INELV
-526 KDIVG
+526 KDIVR
-531 EHFQVFQGEM
+531 EHFKVFQREM

-547 IFKTMSSM
+547 IFKTVSVM

-564 LVKHLNETQNKFAQE
+564 LVKHLNETQQKFAQE
-579 KDSGPTELD
+579 KDNGPIKLD

-593 SHMVQMREEMALTC
+593 SHMVQMKEEMALTC
-607 DKPVKALQE
+607 DKPMKALQD
-616 KQKSLEANL
+616 KQRLLEVNL

-631 SVIYYQ
+631 SAIYYE
-637 SLNRTLT
+637 SLNRTLS

-654 VAEQSSRQNLPS
+654 SAEQSSRQSIPS
-666 ADKVMEYNVTEYMI
+666 ADKVMEYNLTDYMF
-680 TLHEKVKRQGMMVL
+680 TLHEKVKKQGMMVL
-694 EIFDDLRVQDS
+694 EIYDDLRVQDS

-711 VTLEIQRDSVLGVC
+711 VALEIQRETVLGVC
-725 DDMLSESRTD
+725 DDMLSESRTN
-735 FQAQLAAVQ
+735 FQTQLAATQ
-744 ESVVALNKS
+744 ENVLVLNKS
-753 LSDVFLPLGNKVDRM
+753 LSDLFLPLENKMDKM

-799 QQIQAEEFKEKL
+799 QQIQVKEFNEKL
-811 ENLTVVINGMS
+811 ENFTTVINRMS
-822 SAMKELSKIQEG
+822 SAMKELSETQEQ

-848 RVNGCSMEIEDGLNK
+848 RVNECSMEMEDGLNK
-863 TMIIVNSAIDSI
+863 TMIVINSAIDSI
-875 RDNYVLKDM
+875 QDNYVLKDM
-884 LHALR
+884 LHDLR
-889 NETEGCCGRAEELDS
+889 NETEVCCGRAEKLDS
-904 ILAFIPQ
+904 LLAFIPQ

-917 SLQSLLYK
+917 SLQILLNDK
-925 KRYEITS
+925 KYEFTS
-932 QVVPSLSDLLHK
+932 QVAPSLSDLPYK
-944 ESDKSIFH
+944 ESDKSILH

-957 FYILNDMSLKVEK
+957 SYILNYTSSKVEN
-970 QQQGISRLEEKLF
+970 QQQDISRLEEKLL
-983 DSVEGSKDHE
+983 DSVEESKDHE
-993 VRLLNAESKISKILA
+993 VRLLNVESKISKFLA
-1008 SNCISLKSKAAS
+1008 NSCVSLKRANAAS
-1020 TEKEQVV
+1020 TEKEQMV
-1027 SLQLQAL
+1027 SLQLQTL

-1041 EAKSIRFSNVIP
+1041 EAKSIRFSNIIP

-1058 AHEAWGLCQDANSS
+1058 AQEAWGLCQNTNNS
-1072 IQRVNT
+1072 IQKVNA

-1084 KLAQPDIPLLQRGLK
+1084 KSAQLDIPLLQRGLK
-1099 ELIESVLEVKAGII
+1099 ELIESVLEVKAGTI

-1120 VDISM
+1120 VDISVANA
-1125 VNAMNNVTKLQKQ
+1125 VNNITKLQKQ
-1138 MKPTIKKPFPA
+1138 TKPVVKKPVPA
-1149 KKVSGNATVSLASRS
+1149 KKVAGNITMSLASRS

-1170 AIDPGN
+1170 AIDPGH
-1176 AFYSTKY
+1176 YSACVSSPCQNGGTCITDRQSFVCACRHPFGGVNCSVKLVK
-1183 QDFSKGSYR
+1183 DNSLNFSKGSYR

-1272 INNNKYAD
+1272 INSDKYTD

>member
-1 MLWVKTPFLIS
+1 MKEIIFL
-12 SLNLPDTASGHSL
+12 
-25 SLTTGHHREEISLYP
+25 
-40 RASPHREVV
+40 
-49 DCSEVSS
+49 
-56 QSPLLQTEQA
+56 LLL
-66 KLHNTNEWILPERN
+66 LHL
-80 NHLPHMQCN
+80 H
-89 DQSAPYTTENA
+89 
-100 SPKKVEL
+100 
-107 TKPESGLSCP
+107 
-117 EFCLFEKPAP
+117 
-127 DVSKQFEA
+127 
-135 FTFAVMPKRQ
+135 
-145 EQKTENFTSVKDKTV
+145 
-160 RGSTGFDAL
+160 RGSTGFGAL

-178 DETQTSHSDSAPS
+178 DEAQTSHSDSTPS
-191 LTTIKG
+191 LTPTRG
-197 SPHSEIQATKAS
+197 SPHSEIQATRVSAS
-209 VSQGPPFASAAET
+209 QEPPFASVAET
-222 VEITAVKKTS
+222 LGTTAVKKTS
-232 SPTTSPP
+232 SPTISTP

-245 HSDGDSGRDKT
+245 HSDGDSGKDKI
-256 GSSSRSKGT
+256 GSSSHSKGT

-277 NGVTASL
+277 KGVTASL
-284 DTATGNRS
+284 DTATGDRS
-292 VKQSSRSTGI
+292 VKQTSRS

-319 RGKFYVIDCFPS
+319 RGK
-331 YIFRNWCAYVHTRL
+331 NWCAYVHSRL

-360 RAKPCTWETGSCAQR
+360 RAKPCTWQVGSCAQR
-375 SQTTTHQAYRIKHKI
+375 SQTSTHQAYRIKHKI

-409 KGRLKDKVDSIFL
+409 RAQEQQSVIHSNQA
-422 KESLATTASMNGF
+422 ESSRTLS
-435 RATERPV
+435 ERTPGALQ
-442 TERIKDIDELVFITG
+442 DPSGPAL
-457 NTFQK
+457 FQK

-483 IAATMTDVSKMLS
+483 IAAAMNDVSQMLS

-505 KGRDFQSF
+505 KGREFQSF

-531 EHFQVFQGEM
+531 EHFQVFQVEM

-547 IFKTMSSM
+547 VFKTMSSM

-579 KDSGPTELD
+579 KDSGPKELD

-616 KQKSLEANL
+616 KQKSLEVNL

-637 SLNRTLT
+637 SLNKTLT

-654 VAEQSSRQNLPS
+654 SAEQSSRQNLPS
-666 ADKVMEYNVTEYMI
+666 ADKVLEYNVTEYMI
-680 TLHEKVKRQGMMVL
+680 ALHEKVKRQGMMVL
-694 EIFDDLRVQDS
+694 ELYDDLRVQDS

-711 VTLEIQRDSVLGVC
+711 VTLEIQRDSLLGVC

-735 FQAQLAAVQ
+735 FQAQLAVVQ
-744 ESVVALNKS
+744 ENVMVLNKS
-753 LSDVFLPLGNKVDRM
+753 LSGMFLPLGNKVDRM

-799 QQIQAEEFKEKL
+799 QQIQAKEFKEKL
-811 ENLTVVINGMS
+811 ENLTVVINRMS
-822 SAMKELSKIQEG
+822 SAMKELSETQEG

-848 RVNGCSMEIEDGLNK
+848 RVNECSMEIEDGLNK
-863 TMIIVNSAIDSI
+863 TMIALNSAIDSI
-875 RDNYVLKDM
+875 QDNYVLKDM
-884 LHALR
+884 LHTLR
-889 NETEGCCGRAEELDS
+889 NETEVCCGRAEKLDS
-904 ILAFIPQ
+904 LLAFIPQ

-917 SLQSLLYK
+917 SLQSLLYS

-932 QVVPSLSDLLHK
+932 QVVPSLSHLPYK
-944 ESDKSIFH
+944 ESDKSILH
-952 NFSRV
+952 NLSRV
-957 FYILNDMSLKVEK
+957 FYILNDISSKVEK
-970 QQQGISRLEEKLF
+970 QEQDISHLEEKLF
-983 DSVEGSKDHE
+983 DSVESSKDHE
-993 VRLLNAESKISKILA
+993 VRLLNVESKISKFLA
-1008 SNCISLKSKAAS
+1008 NNCVLLKKPKAAS

-1058 AHEAWGLCQDANSS
+1058 AHEAWGLCQDANNS
-1072 IQRVNT
+1072 IQKVNT

-1099 ELIESVLEVKAGII
+1099 ELIESLLEVKAGTI
-1113 LTNLTQH
+1113 LTNLTQR
-1120 VDISM
+1120 VDVSM

-1138 MKPTIKKPFPA
+1138 LKPVIKKPSPA
-1149 KKVSGNATVSLASRS
+1149 KKVAGNTTLSLASRS

-1170 AIDPGN
+1170 AIDPGQFSACASSPCQN
-1176 AFYSTKY
+1176 GGTCVNDRQSFVCACRHPFGGANCSVKLMN
-1183 QDFSKGSYR
+1183 DNSLNFSKGSYR

-1243 EYTIESFSPRAS
+1243 EYTIESLSPHAS

-1295 EVWLRLA
+1295 EVWLRLE